1 MGKRIHDEFGSV
13 LNSKFKTRDYY
24 FHPDEDFREDKDWAK
39 KKSTELLKEDDFSKK
54 SSDEV
59 SI

>member
-1 MGKRIHDEFGSV
+1 MSKRINNEFGSI

-24 FHPDEDFREDKDWAK
+24 FHPDEDFREDKEWAK
-39 KKSTELLKEDDFSKK
+39 KKSAELLKKDDFNKK

-59 SI
+59 SK